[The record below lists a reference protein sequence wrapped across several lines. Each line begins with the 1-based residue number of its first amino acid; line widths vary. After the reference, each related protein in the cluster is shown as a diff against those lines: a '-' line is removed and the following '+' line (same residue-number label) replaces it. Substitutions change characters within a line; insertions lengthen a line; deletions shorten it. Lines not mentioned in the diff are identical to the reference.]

1 MAVEVL
7 KASLPL
13 NLLGVAKVGGNEGK
27 KNLDRM
33 FNNWLLEKTSNE
45 GMYQMFLEGVV
56 KSKVGH
62 LMEHTYSSQIT

>member
-1 MAVEVL
+1 MAIEVL

-13 NLLGVAKVGGNEGK
+13 NLLLGVTKVGGNEGK

-33 FNNWLLEKTSNE
+33 FNNWLLEKTRSE
-45 GMYQMFLEGVV
+45 GMYQIFLEGVV

-62 LMEHTYSSQIT
+62 LMEHT